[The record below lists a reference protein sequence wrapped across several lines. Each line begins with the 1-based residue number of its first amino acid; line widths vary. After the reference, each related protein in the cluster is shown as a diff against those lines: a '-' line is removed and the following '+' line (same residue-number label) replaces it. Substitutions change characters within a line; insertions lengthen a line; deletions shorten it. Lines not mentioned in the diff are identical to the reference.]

1 MRKEKVVQKG
11 DFLKAADILY
21 ISDDELDGDPYDCIR
36 MCRKEFDPEIVIIGI
51 GSKGVILYTKKDN
64 SILEYKPVKTN
75 EIVNTIGAGNALFS
89 AFLHYYVK
97 TGDAHDA
104 IKNALLFASYKIG
117 FLGTSNGFMTEE
129 QIEQW
134 KRLIW
139 RR

>member
-1 MRKEKVVQKG
+1 M
-11 DFLKAADILY
+11 
-21 ISDDELDGDPYDCIR
+21 
-36 MCRKEFDPEIVIIGI
+36 
-51 GSKGVILYTKKDN
+51 
-64 SILEYKPVKTN
+64 EYKPVKTN